1 MEKYFNGGG
10 NNMKTAN
17 KLLVALCLMLVAC
30 LAAPALLPAGLDAPF
45 SARAAAAISKTKA
58 TLYNGKTLKLKVT
71 GTTKAVK
78 WSSSNAKVA
87 KVDKNGLVT
96 AKKVGKATIAA
107 QVGAQKLTCVVT
119 VKSPLSASPT
129 TVRMNVGDT
138 KTVTLTYKLGG
149 GLSLKK
155 YDASVLDCRLGKIS
169 KGKCTLTIKAL
180 RAGTRTIVVKNTK
193 TSDTV
198 KIKVTVREDKTPA
211 EPIVDMT
218 AVTVKVGQ
226 TATVRVTWPY
236 SGVPHMWFDDSSIVN
251 CTFGDWSNGGWPLY
265 IRGVGKGTANVWFT
279 KGDDSAGTPVASI
292 RVTVK

>member
-1 MEKYFNGGG
+1 
-10 NNMKTAN
+10 MKTAN
-17 KLLVALCLMLVAC
+17 KLLVALCLVLVAC

-58 TLYNGKTLKLKVT
+58 TLYNGKTLKLRVI

-78 WSSSNAKVA
+78 WSSSNARVA
-87 KVDKNGLVT
+87 KVDQKGLVT
-96 AKKVGKATIAA
+96 AKKVGKATITA
-107 QVGAQKLTCVVT
+107 QVGTQKLNCVVT

-129 TVRMNVGDT
+129 TFKMNVGDT

-180 RAGTRTIVVKNTK
+180 RAGTQTIVVKNTK

-198 KIKVTVREDKTPA
+198 KITVKVRKPKETR
-211 EPIVDMT
+211 PIVDIT
-218 AVTVKVGQ
+218 ELTVKAGE
-226 TATVRVTWPY
+226 TATVNVYWTDP
-236 SGVPHMWFDDSSIVN
+236 GVPYMWWNDSSVVT
-251 CTFGDWSNGGWPLY
+251 CSFGIGFKGGWPLY
-265 IRGVGKGTANVWFT
+265 IKGVGKGTATVWFT
-279 KGDDSAGTPVASI
+279 RGNDSGETPLASI
-292 RVTVK
+292 EVTVK